1 MFAVFTKCF
10 YTLLYS
16 LTGNLILASSQTV
29 KFLIEN
35 MAGSMMIHGRKA
47 WALTLPGIL
56 LLVNSSSFFA
66 VKRIY
71 TQVSHVLAKIKNV
84 VFNIFLAEQ
93 VKHEIATKHFD
104 L

>member
-1 MFAVFTKCF
+1 M
-10 YTLLYS
+10 
-16 LTGNLILASSQTV
+16 TGNLILASSQTV

-56 LLVNSSSFFA
+56 LLANSSSFFA

-84 VFNIFLAEQ
+84 VFNIFFIFLAEQ

>member
-1 MFAVFTKCF
+1 M
-10 YTLLYS
+10 S
-16 LTGNLILASSQTV
+16 GNLILASSQTV

-56 LLVNSSSFFA
+56 LLANSSFFA

-71 TQVSHVLAKIKNV
+71 TQVSHVLAKVKNV
-84 VFNIFLAEQ
+84 VLTFF
-93 VKHEIATKHFD
+93 
-104 L
+104 